1 MSFRGYDPYL
11 VSRAT
16 RADGSFHYLEEDTIR
31 WHDSYCGT
39 TGVLAH
45 GFDEEPR
52 RLFTIVE
59 SSRNRFDP
67 EARREYRAVAFLFT
81 DQGPAAKERVENIYV
96 CGFMPNARH
105 AEAAMRRYL
114 ANVASKI
121 QGGMSLDDAARESVE
136 ASA

>member
-11 VSRAT
+11 VSRVSNAS
-16 RADGSFHYLEEDTIR
+16 GNNKYLTEETIR
-31 WHDSYCGT
+31 WHNSWCGV
-39 TGVLAH
+39 TGVLAP

-59 SSRNRFDP
+59 SSLNRFDP

-81 DQGPAAKERVENIYV
+81 DQGPAARERVENIYV

-114 ANVASKI
+114 ADVASKI

>member
-11 VSRAT
+11 VSRVGNASG
-16 RADGSFHYLEEDTIR
+16 DNKYLTEETIR
-31 WHDSYCGT
+31 WHNSYCGT
-39 TGVLAH
+39 TGVLAR

-67 EARREYRAVAFLFT
+67 EALREYRAVAFLFT
-81 DQGPAAKERVENIYV
+81 DQGPAAKEYVESIYV

-114 ANVASKI
+114 ADVASKI
-121 QGGMSLDDAARESVE
+121 QGGMSLDHAARESVE